1 MYLALRRS
9 ETRTTFRALS
19 GSPLY
24 RSPKLFESL
33 IAPAAIT
40 VDFVTD
46 RILFVVVL
54 VIVLRRIELCGGSD
68 FSYDGLFETPL
79 NSLLRFLRELFLR
92 FVMVKDRGP
101 VLASVVAEL
110 RIGCERINVAPED
123 FEKFFVTDLTGVIG
137 NLYRF
142 RVAGCTG
149 RHLFIGRVLLGS
161 AGIA

>member
-24 RSPKLFESL
+24 RSPKLFESP

-54 VIVLRRIELCGGSD
+54 VIVLRRIKLRGGSG
-68 FSYDGLFETPL
+68 FSYCGLFERSL
-79 NSLLRFLRELFLR
+79 DSLLRFLRVLFLR
-92 FVMVKDRGP
+92 FVLVESCGLL
-101 VLASVVAEL
+101 LASVFARL
-110 RIGCERINVAPED
+110 RVMSMW
-123 FEKFFVTDLTGVIG
+123 FV
-137 NLYRF
+137 
-142 RVAGCTG
+142 
-149 RHLFIGRVLLGS
+149 
-161 AGIA
+161 